1 MMTAQYWLHQ
11 SGRKDTEMWNKQ
23 WERVD
28 RFLKKWKLIER
39 GDHIL
44 LGISGGADSVCL
56 ARYFLAKRES
66 LALNLYAVHVNH
78 MLRGDEAKRDEE
90 FVREFC
96 RQWNIPL
103 HVEYRDIKKESREKK
118 CSEEEA
124 GRLARYECFTNY
136 ARQHQCSK
144 IAVAHHQNDVAET
157 ILFRMIRGTGVQGM
171 AGILPVNGEIIR
183 PFLCLSREEII
194 DVLKELKQD
203 YVDDSTNK
211 CEEYSRNYI
220 RHRILPEM
228 EHINKKA
235 TVHVSELGMQMQEL
249 LAYITPK
256 MDALYKEKLV
266 HRENGEL
273 FLEEQVF
280 YEMDLFEQKEIL
292 RRMLFETCGHQKDI
306 SLVHIEQLLTLM
318 GNQEGK
324 QQDCPYNVLA
334 RKTGE
339 GLVLTKKSKSVKSA
353 EQPLENSLENP
364 LEDSLEVEFS
374 ILPWNGG
381 KVAKR
386 DCVKYFDYDKMKYKP
401 CLRTRESGDYFIMD
415 KEGHHKSLARYFIDA
430 KVPSADR
437 EKQVLLADG
446 SHIMWILG
454 GRISEFY
461 KVSSDT
467 KRVLKVSVQKDKKVK
482 NFKMEDTKMA
492 DKINV
497 LIPEETVD
505 AKIKEIGEQ
514 ISKDYAGKEVHLI
527 CILKGGVFFACELAK
542 RITVPVS
549 LDFMQVSSYGNAT
562 ESSGI
567 VRIKKDLDDT
577 MENKEVI
584 IVEDIIDSG
593 RTLHYLIPVLKQRN
607 PASIRLCALLNK
619 PDRREVEVQIDYLGF
634 DIPDE
639 FVVGYGLDYAQKYR
653 NLPFIGVVEPD
664 AAEDA
669 PEEAEGA
676 ENVTGEEK
684 GENVE

>member
-1 MMTAQYWLHQ
+1 MMTAQYWSHQ

-256 MDALYKEKLV
+256 MDALYKERVV

-339 GLVLTKKSKSVKSA
+339 GLVLTKKSKSAKSA

-461 KVSSDT
+461 KVSNDT
-467 KRVLKVSVQKDKKVK
+467 KRVLKVSVQK
-482 NFKMEDTKMA
+482 
-492 DKINV
+492 
-497 LIPEETVD
+497 
-505 AKIKEIGEQ
+505 
-514 ISKDYAGKEVHLI
+514 
-527 CILKGGVFFACELAK
+527 
-542 RITVPVS
+542 R
-549 LDFMQVSSYGNAT
+549 
-562 ESSGI
+562 
-567 VRIKKDLDDT
+567 
-577 MENKEVI
+577 
-584 IVEDIIDSG
+584 
-593 RTLHYLIPVLKQRN
+593 
-607 PASIRLCALLNK
+607 
-619 PDRREVEVQIDYLGF
+619 
-634 DIPDE
+634 
-639 FVVGYGLDYAQKYR
+639 
-653 NLPFIGVVEPD
+653 
-664 AAEDA
+664 
-669 PEEAEGA
+669 
-676 ENVTGEEK
+676 
-684 GENVE
+684 

>member
-1 MMTAQYWLHQ
+1 MMTAQYWSHQ

-39 GDHIL
+39 EDHIL

-136 ARQHQCSK
+136 ARQYQCSK

-256 MDALYKEKLV
+256 MDALYKEKVV

-461 KVSSDT
+461 KVSNDT
-467 KRVLKVSVQKDKKVK
+467 KRVLKVSVQK
-482 NFKMEDTKMA
+482 
-492 DKINV
+492 
-497 LIPEETVD
+497 
-505 AKIKEIGEQ
+505 
-514 ISKDYAGKEVHLI
+514 
-527 CILKGGVFFACELAK
+527 
-542 RITVPVS
+542 R
-549 LDFMQVSSYGNAT
+549 
-562 ESSGI
+562 
-567 VRIKKDLDDT
+567 
-577 MENKEVI
+577 
-584 IVEDIIDSG
+584 
-593 RTLHYLIPVLKQRN
+593 
-607 PASIRLCALLNK
+607 
-619 PDRREVEVQIDYLGF
+619 
-634 DIPDE
+634 
-639 FVVGYGLDYAQKYR
+639 
-653 NLPFIGVVEPD
+653 
-664 AAEDA
+664 
-669 PEEAEGA
+669 
-676 ENVTGEEK
+676 
-684 GENVE
+684 

>member
-1 MMTAQYWLHQ
+1 MMTAQYWSHQ

-103 HVEYRDIKKESREKK
+103 HIEYRDIKKESREKK

-256 MDALYKEKLV
+256 MDALYKEKVV

-292 RRMLFETCGHQKDI
+292 RRMLFEICGHQKDI

-318 GNQEGK
+318 G
-324 QQDCPYNVLA
+324 
-334 RKTGE
+334 
-339 GLVLTKKSKSVKSA
+339 
-353 EQPLENSLENP
+353 NSLENP

-467 KRVLKVSVQKDKKVK
+467 KRVLKVSVQK
-482 NFKMEDTKMA
+482 
-492 DKINV
+492 
-497 LIPEETVD
+497 
-505 AKIKEIGEQ
+505 
-514 ISKDYAGKEVHLI
+514 
-527 CILKGGVFFACELAK
+527 
-542 RITVPVS
+542 R
-549 LDFMQVSSYGNAT
+549 
-562 ESSGI
+562 
-567 VRIKKDLDDT
+567 
-577 MENKEVI
+577 
-584 IVEDIIDSG
+584 
-593 RTLHYLIPVLKQRN
+593 
-607 PASIRLCALLNK
+607 
-619 PDRREVEVQIDYLGF
+619 
-634 DIPDE
+634 
-639 FVVGYGLDYAQKYR
+639 
-653 NLPFIGVVEPD
+653 
-664 AAEDA
+664 
-669 PEEAEGA
+669 
-676 ENVTGEEK
+676 
-684 GENVE
+684 

>member
-1 MMTAQYWLHQ
+1 MMTAQYWSHQ

-136 ARQHQCSK
+136 ASGG
-144 IAVAHHQNDVAET
+144 NDSFPDDT
-157 ILFRMIRGTGVQGM
+157 WDGR
-171 AGILPVNGEIIR
+171 AGNGGNLPVNGEIIR

-401 CLRTRESGDYFIMD
+401 CLRTRDTGDYFIMD
-415 KEGHHKSLARYFIDA
+415 KEGRRKSLGRYFIDTKIPA
-430 KVPSADR
+430 SDR
-437 EKQVLLADG
+437 DGQLLLADG
-446 SHIMWILG
+446 SHIMWIIG

-461 KVSSDT
+461 KVSSET
-467 KRVLKVSVQKDKKVK
+467 KRVLRVSMQEK
-482 NFKMEDTKMA
+482 
-492 DKINV
+492 
-497 LIPEETVD
+497 EE
-505 AKIKEIGEQ
+505 
-514 ISKDYAGKEVHLI
+514 
-527 CILKGGVFFACELAK
+527 
-542 RITVPVS
+542 
-549 LDFMQVSSYGNAT
+549 N
-562 ESSGI
+562 
-567 VRIKKDLDDT
+567 
-577 MENKEVI
+577 
-584 IVEDIIDSG
+584 
-593 RTLHYLIPVLKQRN
+593 
-607 PASIRLCALLNK
+607 
-619 PDRREVEVQIDYLGF
+619 
-634 DIPDE
+634 
-639 FVVGYGLDYAQKYR
+639 
-653 NLPFIGVVEPD
+653 
-664 AAEDA
+664 
-669 PEEAEGA
+669 
-676 ENVTGEEK
+676 
-684 GENVE
+684 

>member
-1 MMTAQYWLHQ
+1 MMTAQYWSHQ

-144 IAVAHHQNDVAET
+144 IAVAHHQNDAAET

-171 AGILPVNGEIIR
+171 VGILPVNGEIIR

-249 LAYITPK
+249 LAYIAPK
-256 MDALYKEKLV
+256 MDALYKEKVV

-339 GLVLTKKSKSVKSA
+339 GLVLTKKSKSAKSA

-467 KRVLKVSVQKDKKVK
+467 KRVLKVSVQKR
-482 NFKMEDTKMA
+482 
-492 DKINV
+492 
-497 LIPEETVD
+497 EES
-505 AKIKEIGEQ
+505 KE
-514 ISKDYAGKEVHLI
+514 
-527 CILKGGVFFACELAK
+527 F
-542 RITVPVS
+542 
-549 LDFMQVSSYGNAT
+549 
-562 ESSGI
+562 
-567 VRIKKDLDDT
+567 
-577 MENKEVI
+577 
-584 IVEDIIDSG
+584 
-593 RTLHYLIPVLKQRN
+593 
-607 PASIRLCALLNK
+607 
-619 PDRREVEVQIDYLGF
+619 
-634 DIPDE
+634 
-639 FVVGYGLDYAQKYR
+639 
-653 NLPFIGVVEPD
+653 
-664 AAEDA
+664 
-669 PEEAEGA
+669 
-676 ENVTGEEK
+676 
-684 GENVE
+684 